1 MVDLAPRFR
10 KDVICWI
17 HSQQITSTWGLR
29 LNTANRWQLLT
40 KSLCIGAMV
49 ASSLTACGKSP
60 PSPTLSPATFEQRY
74 FRPNAPDWARVTL
87 SERHFLLSSQ
97 QMYRSNLAS
106 VYFHSFDECQANLR
120 NYSAW
125 QAQGDVN
132 RSGQTFVHAL
142 AVDQYTD
149 NSPALGAELVTLQ
162 CVDLWLRPQTPAPT
176 PAFSDAGKLAGTP
189 LSQSDLPAPKSSPG
203 AASKGAAVEMKPTTY
218 LDPKESGAAKDFD
231 AQYNSANQQT
241 LYPIVLGVSIYDIE
255 TRKVVRAGAT
265 PYHFNE
271 FSDCWGNVLTYLSLM
286 TPYSKTVPHRLERLA
301 LYGQP
306 APDSQYV
313 GRDPQSQRM
322 VLVIPQC
329 VEQTADRGYVE
340 DPKRPSSHPA
350 FDLARRFVA
359 LGMVK

>member
-1 MVDLAPRFR
+1 M
-10 KDVICWI
+10 
-17 HSQQITSTWGLR
+17 
-29 LNTANRWQLLT
+29 NTANRWQLLA
-40 KSLCIGAMV
+40 KSLCIGAIA

-60 PSPTLSPATFEQRY
+60 PAPTLNPATFGQRY
-74 FRPNAPDWARVTL
+74 FRPNPPDWAKVTV

-125 QAQGDVN
+125 QAQGDIN
-132 RSGQTFVHAL
+132 RSGQTFVHTL

-149 NSPALGAELVTLQ
+149 NSPALGPELVTLQ
-162 CVDLWLRPQTPAPT
+162 CVDLWLKPHTPVPT
-176 PAFSDAGKLAGTP
+176 PDFSDAEKVAETP
-189 LSQSDLPAPKSSPG
+189 VSQSELPSPQSKVGTASS
-203 AASKGAAVEMKPTTY
+203 ASKGAVVERKPTTY
-218 LDPKESGAAKDFD
+218 VDPQESGAAKDFD

-255 TRKVVRAGAT
+255 TRKIVRAGAT

-271 FSDCWGNVLTYLSLM
+271 FSDCWGNVINYLSLM
-286 TPYSKTVPHRLERLA
+286 TPYSKTVAHRPERLA
-301 LYGQP
+301 VYGQP

-329 VEQTADRGYVE
+329 VQRTADHGYVE
-340 DPKRPSSHPA
+340 DPKRPSSPPA
-350 FDLARRFVA
+350 FELARRFVS